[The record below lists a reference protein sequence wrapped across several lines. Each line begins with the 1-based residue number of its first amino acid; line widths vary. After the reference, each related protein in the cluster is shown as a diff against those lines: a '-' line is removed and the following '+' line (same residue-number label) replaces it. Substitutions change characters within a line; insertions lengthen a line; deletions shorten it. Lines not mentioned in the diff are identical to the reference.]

1 VRDGTPQGRRSRF
14 AAAVAAGTFVTA
26 GVAIALKALRR
37 TAPAKATKSATD
49 TSGTRQKVPVIG

>member
-1 VRDGTPQGRRSRF
+1 
-14 AAAVAAGTFVTA
+14 VTA

-49 TSGTRQKVPVIG
+49 ASGTRQKVPVIG